1 MRFRNCALEGCREF
15 VGSGV
20 ASGVTSVVLSD
31 GEPSDDELSENVSE
45 KMLINLLGK
54 LSAESVDEACAFII
68 RAAKQHIE
76 SASAASKKINIF
88 FFFFLLNI

>member
-1 MRFRNCALEGCREF
+1 MPSRAAGI

-31 GEPSDDELSENVSE
+31 GEPSADELSENVSE
-45 KMLINLLGK
+45 KMLINLLGM